1 MYRYV
6 LLTYSGRG
14 SRRHRE
20 RENRERREKRER
32 IGRERIGRGQKREGP
47 VLNSNEQSSTQSI
60 AAYDAEMHRHP
71 VDSVEYCST

>member
-32 IGRERIGRGQKREGP
+32 IGRERERERGEVRFKYFEGFL
-47 VLNSNEQSSTQSI
+47 VNAI
-60 AAYDAEMHRHP
+60 
-71 VDSVEYCST
+71 CK